1 MRDQLGGKRAGAHA
15 ILGGCGRSSAN
26 SNDAFSP
33 ATLVTIT
40 DGLTM
45 PSFRYGHS
53 ADADWHH
60 AMEAC
65 LEQIGPGGG
74 SLGFLYAT
82 DYFAA
87 DLAPMLAACKQA
99 TGVEH
104 WVGTV
109 GMGVLASGREYVD
122 EPAVAAMVADFDAG
136 SFRVFDALKSA
147 DDLAAASL
155 RCESG
160 ESNFAVVHA
169 DPTNGEIAALVSGLA
184 SKVESGFLVGG
195 LTSSRK
201 SNPQIA
207 NRVTEGGLSGV
218 VFTEEV
224 AVATRLTQ
232 GCSPI
237 GPKHSIT
244 ECQRNIILSIDGR
257 PALDVLRED
266 LGERFK
272 DLSRIGGHVFVG
284 LPIRGSDTGDY
295 LVRNLLG
302 IDPQSKL
309 IAIGE
314 LIQPGQQV
322 MFCRRD
328 LDSAAEDM
336 NRMLESIKKG
346 LFGKPRGGIYYSCLG
361 RGPNLFGSQS
371 EEMGLI
377 RDALGDFPLVGF
389 FCNGEI
395 SHNRLYGY
403 TGVLT
408 LFV

>member
-1 MRDQLGGKRAGAHA
+1 
-15 ILGGCGRSSAN
+15 
-26 SNDAFSP
+26 
-33 ATLVTIT
+33 
-40 DGLTM
+40 
-45 PSFRYGHS
+45 
-53 ADADWHH
+53 
-60 AMEAC
+60 MESC
-65 LEQIGPGGG
+65 LEQMGPGGG
-74 SLGFLYAT
+74 TLGFLYAT
-82 DYFAA
+82 DYFAN
-87 DLAPMLAACKQA
+87 DLAAMLAAFKQA

-109 GMGVLASGREYVD
+109 GMGVLTSGRELMD
-122 EPAVAAMVADFDAG
+122 APALVAMVGDFDAG
-136 SFRVFDALKSA
+136 AFRVFDGLKSES
-147 DDLAAASL
+147 DLAALSL
-155 RCESG
+155 KCGAG

-169 DPTNGEIAALVSGLA
+169 DPTNAEIAALVTGLA
-184 SKVESGFLVGG
+184 GKVESGFLVGG

-201 SNPQIA
+201 LNPQIA
-207 NRVTEGGLSGV
+207 DRVTQGGLSGV
-218 VFTEEV
+218 VFTEDV

-232 GCSPI
+232 GCSPL
-237 GPKHSIT
+237 GPKHAIT
-244 ECQRNIILSIDGR
+244 ECQRNIILSIDGK

-266 LGERFK
+266 LGDRFGR
-272 DLSRIGGHVFVG
+272 DLSRIGGQVFAG

-295 LVRNLLG
+295 MVRNLLG

-314 LIQPGQQV
+314 LVQQGQPV

-328 LDSAAEDM
+328 RDSATEDM

-346 LFGKPRGGIYYSCLG
+346 LFSKPRGGIYYSCLG
-361 RGPNLFGSQS
+361 RGPNLFGTES

-377 RDALGDFPLVGF
+377 RKALGDFPLVGF

-395 SHNRLYGY
+395 SHNRLYAY